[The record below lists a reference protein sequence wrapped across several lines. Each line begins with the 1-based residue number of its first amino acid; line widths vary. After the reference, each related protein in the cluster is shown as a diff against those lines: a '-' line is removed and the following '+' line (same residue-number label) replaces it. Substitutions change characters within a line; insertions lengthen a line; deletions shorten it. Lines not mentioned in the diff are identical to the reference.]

1 MDLFN
6 LVGKV
11 TVDTADAIDKLYGI
25 STIVGGLIDGAKQF
39 AKDVVTTGSGFDYQM
54 SAVQAVL
61 GKTEGT
67 QENMNKLRAFGLEV
81 AKDSIF
87 TAEETATAYYYMG
100 MAGWKTE
107 KMIAGLPGIIALAAA
122 SGEDLGTTS
131 DIVTDSL
138 TAFGYGAD
146 QATRFADV
154 LAAAA
159 TNSNTDVAR
168 MGATFKYVAPA
179 AGALGYSIEDVAISI
194 GLMASAGIKGSQ
206 AGTGLR
212 NIFTRIATNAGET
225 EKQVGALTVVQD
237 LLGVSFYDSN
247 KRARPWLDFLTDM
260 RQAWNEVDP
269 DKQRQVAEAF
279 GMVGTEGMTA
289 EESMSALN
297 ESLDEWETT
306 WSGASKTADYAE
318 FMKNMEPALNELG
331 IATRNYNGDLL
342 DFSEISKTAR
352 KNVANLTDEEKI
364 FYANRIASLRA
375 MPGFIAMMQASDEEF
390 IQIRDS
396 IYGSEGAAQWAANT
410 RLDNLL
416 GDVKRFNSALDVLKI
431 AIFDDIKGPL
441 RDVVQFGTGALNR
454 IRLAFEKGSFEEG
467 IKQLGTE
474 IETFVTEYGPMF
486 EQLGTTIAPLITTF
500 LNTVAPAF
508 SSLAITIG
516 DSIGGGIIAGISN
529 ALTNSNDPRI
539 KAIATLIP
547 NLLLHDVDNPGK
559 GGLWGDFA
567 KSALSD
573 YFGFNTGATESLGSL
588 LNNTG
593 KDLVSFAATLLDYGA
608 NKGFADTLSKATGV
622 PLDYVLD
629 KYGKGA
635 FSMFDGSQI
644 PEELSFLVE
653 PAPAVEEPKFTGTA
667 QRGDID
673 YKSAYA
679 SRRGGSSA
687 ALPDEPATVG
697 IGSGRHAL
705 EGETFLEVAGVKVTA
720 AQIQEGLDAGAS
732 GGLVTIGG
740 ENGEIQV
747 SEDIAQSLL
756 EELATAG
763 SQASSQIST
772 DIGTSIETGGSGG
785 ASGMANAIESAGAG
799 AASSVGN
806 AIQAAISGRSYSIN
820 VSANVTGLP
829 RNTTTEKHAKSM
841 ATGSILRGATVFGMN
856 AEGQLMSGGES
867 GAEAVVGVNSLNR
880 MIQNSVN
887 NAMLTKDTSSKSLSN
902 TMRDS
907 VAAGM
912 SDYSTSFIDQLV
924 ARLSEVINAAV
935 ASIASRP
942 NVVYMNGKSAAK
954 QMADYNAIASS
965 SRNRSIATGYGVA
978 GLHKNT
984 VNLMR

>member
-25 STIVGGLIDGAKQF
+25 SAIVGGLGEGIKQF
-39 AKDVVTTGSGFDYQM
+39 AKDTLTTGMGFDRQM

-67 QENMNKLRAFGLEV
+67 QENMNRLREYGLNQ
-81 AKDSIF
+81 ARDSIF
-87 TAEETATAYYYMG
+87 TAEETADAYYYMG

-107 KMIAGLPGIIALAAA
+107 QMIAGLPGIMALAAA
-122 SGEDLGTTS
+122 SGEDLSMVS
-131 DIVTDSL
+131 DIVTDNL
-138 TAFGYGAD
+138 TAFGLSAD
-146 QATRFADV
+146 NATRFANV
-154 LAAAA
+154 LAQAA

-168 MGATFKYVAPA
+168 MGATFKYIAPI
-179 AGALGYSIEDVAISI
+179 AGQLGYSIEDVAIST
-194 GLMASAGIKGSQ
+194 GLLASAGIKGSM
-206 AGTGLR
+206 AGTTLR
-212 NIFTRIATNAGET
+212 NIWTRIATNAGAT
-225 EKQVGALTVVQD
+225 SKDLGALEIVTER
-237 LLGVSFYDSN
+237 LGVDFYN
-247 KRARPWLDFLTDM
+247 AEGYARPWLDVLTDLRASWRGMSEEDRDSFLTEFSGED
-260 RQAWNEVDP
+260 
-269 DKQRQVAEAF
+269 
-279 GMVGTEGMTA
+279 A
-289 EESMSALN
+289 EETLTNLEQAATQVDRLEKLFSGTKNSTAA
-297 ESLDEWETT
+297 EQYGRKISEQYEEW
-306 WSGASKTADYAE
+306 KPL
-318 FMKNMEPALNELG
+318 F
-331 IATRNYNGDLL
+331 DLL
-342 DFSEISKTAR
+342 GMQEATDTHAMAVAFSQAR
-352 KNVANLTDEEKI
+352 IALGEMSDAEKI
-364 FYANRIASLRA
+364 YFAKQVGSLRG
-375 MPGFIAMMQASDEEF
+375 MPGFLALLAAEDEEWQ
-390 IQIRDS
+390 QITES
-396 IYGSEGAAQWAANT
+396 IYDADGAAKQMADT
-410 RLDNLL
+410 RLDNLW
-416 GDVKRFNSALDVLKI
+416 GDVQMFNSSLDVLKV
-431 AIFDDIKGPL
+431 ALYDSVKGPL
-441 RDVVQFGTGALNR
+441 RDVVQFGEGALDR
-454 IRLAFEKGSFEEG
+454 IRDVFVKDGFEAG

-474 IETFVTEYGPMF
+474 IETFTTEFGPMF

-516 DSIGGGIIAGISN
+516 DSIGGGIIAGIAG
-529 ALTNSNDPRI
+529 ALQNSNDPTIR
-539 KAIATLIP
+539 ALATMIP
-547 NLLLHDVDNPGK
+547 QMLLHDVENPGK
-559 GGLWGDFA
+559 GGLWGDTA
-567 KSALSD
+567 KSFLSSI
-573 YFGFNTGATESLGSL
+573 FGFDMGNVTPLAELATDTLTTVGTVFNEAITGNLAAAQEFAESIETEYDHPVIHE
-588 LNNTG
+588 
-593 KDLVSFAATLLDYGA
+593 KDENGLTKYSFA
-608 NKGFADTLSKATGV
+608 
-622 PLDYVLD
+622 
-629 KYGKGA
+629 
-635 FSMFDGSQI
+635 DGTSLAEVIQ
-644 PEELSFLVE
+644 
-653 PAPAVEEPKFTGTA
+653 EEPISFDR
-667 QRGDID
+667 Q
-673 YKSAYA
+673 SAYA
-679 SRRGGSSA
+679 SRRGSRSTTVS
-687 ALPDEPATVG
+687 PDEPATMG
-697 IGSGRHAL
+697 GGSGRHAL
-705 EGETFLEVAGVKVTA
+705 EGEAILEEEAFLEVAGVKVTA
-720 AQIQEGLDAGAS
+720 EQIQEGLDAGAS

-887 NAMLTKDTSSKSLSN
+887 NAMMTKDTSSKSLSN

>member
-11 TVDTADAIDKLYGI
+11 TVDTTDAIDKLYGV
-25 STIVGGLIDGAKQF
+25 STIVSGLIGGAKQF
-39 AKDVVTTGSGFDYQM
+39 AKDVITTGSGFDYQM

-179 AGALGYSIEDVAISI
+179 AGSLGYSIEDVAISI

-225 EKQVGALTVVQD
+225 KNQIGALTVVED
-237 LLGVSFYDSN
+237 ELGVAFYDSN
-247 KRARPWLDFLTDM
+247 KRARPWLDVLTDM
-260 RQAWNEVDP
+260 RQAWNEIDP

-289 EESMSALN
+289 EESMSAFG
-297 ESLDEWETT
+297 ESLDEWESS
-306 WSGASKTADYAE
+306 WAGASRTAEYAE
-318 FMKNMEPALNELG
+318 FMKGMEPTLNELG
-331 IATRNYNGDLL
+331 ITTRNCNGDLL
-342 DFSEISKTAR
+342 DFSEIAKSAR
-352 KNVANLTDEEKI
+352 KNVANLSDEDKM
-364 FYANRIASLRA
+364 FYANRVASLRA
-375 MPGFIAMMQASDEEF
+375 LPGFLAMMQATDEEF
-390 IQIRDS
+390 EQIRDS
-396 IYGSEGAAQWAANT
+396 IYNSEGSAQWAANT

-416 GDVKRFNSALDVLKI
+416 GDVKKFNSALDVLKI

-454 IRLAFEKGSFEEG
+454 IRIAFEKGSFEEG

-516 DSIGGGIIAGISN
+516 DSIGGGIIAGIAG
-529 ALTNSNDPRI
+529 ALQNSNDPTIR
-539 KAIATLIP
+539 ALATMIP
-547 NLLLHDVDNPGK
+547 QMLLHDVENPGK
-559 GGLWGDFA
+559 GGLWGDTA
-567 KSALSD
+567 KSFLSSI
-573 YFGFNTGATESLGSL
+573 FGFDMGNVTPLAELATDTLTTVGTVFNEAITGNLAAAQEFAESVETEYDHPVIHE
-588 LNNTG
+588 
-593 KDLVSFAATLLDYGA
+593 KDENGLTKYSFA
-608 NKGFADTLSKATGV
+608 
-622 PLDYVLD
+622 
-629 KYGKGA
+629 
-635 FSMFDGSQI
+635 DGTSLAEVIQ
-644 PEELSFLVE
+644 
-653 PAPAVEEPKFTGTA
+653 EEPISFDR
-667 QRGDID
+667 Q
-673 YKSAYA
+673 SAYA
-679 SRRGGSSA
+679 SRRGSRSTTVS
-687 ALPDEPATVG
+687 PDEPATMG
-697 IGSGRHAL
+697 GGSGRHAL
-705 EGETFLEVAGVKVTA
+705 EGEAILEEKAFLEVAGVKVTA
-720 AQIQEGLDAGAS
+720 EQIQEGLDAGAS

-912 SDYSTSFIDQLV
+912 SDYSTSFIDRLV

>member
-11 TVDTADAIDKLYGI
+11 TVDTTDAIDKLYGI
-25 STIVGGLIDGAKQF
+25 STIVSGLIGGAKQF
-39 AKDVVTTGSGFDYQM
+39 AKDVITTGSGFDYQM

-122 SGEDLGTTS
+122 SGEDLSTTS

-179 AGALGYSIEDVAISI
+179 AGSLGYSIEDVAISI
-194 GLMASAGIKGSQ
+194 GLMASAGIKGTQ

-225 EKQVGALTVVQD
+225 KNQIGALTVVED
-237 LLGVSFYDSN
+237 ELGVAFYDSN
-247 KRARPWLDFLTDM
+247 KRARPWLDVLTDM
-260 RQAWNEVDP
+260 RKSWNEIDP

-289 EESMSALN
+289 EESMSAFG
-297 ESLDEWETT
+297 ESLDEWESS
-306 WSGASKTADYAE
+306 WAGASRTAEYAE
-318 FMKNMEPALNELG
+318 FMKGMEPTLNELG

-342 DFSEISKTAR
+342 DFSEIAKSAR
-352 KNVANLTDEEKI
+352 KNVANLSDEDKM
-364 FYANRIASLRA
+364 FYANRVASLRA
-375 MPGFIAMMQASDEEF
+375 LPGFLAMMQATDEEF
-390 IQIRDS
+390 EQIRDS
-396 IYGSEGAAQWAANT
+396 IYNSEGSAQWAANT

-416 GDVKRFNSALDVLKI
+416 GDVKKFNSALDVLKI

-454 IRLAFEKGSFEEG
+454 IRIAFEKGSFEEG

-516 DSIGGGIIAGISN
+516 DSIGGGIIAGIAG
-529 ALTNSNDPRI
+529 ALQNSNDPTIR
-539 KAIATLIP
+539 ALATMIP
-547 NLLLHDVDNPGK
+547 QMLLHDVENPGK
-559 GGLWGDFA
+559 GGLWGDTA
-567 KSALSD
+567 KSFLSSI
-573 YFGFNTGATESLGSL
+573 FGFEMGNVTPLAELATDTLTTVGTVFQEAITGNLASAQEFAESVETEYGHPV
-588 LNNTG
+588 THE
-593 KDLVSFAATLLDYGA
+593 KDENGLTKYSFA
-608 NKGFADTLSKATGV
+608 
-622 PLDYVLD
+622 
-629 KYGKGA
+629 
-635 FSMFDGSQI
+635 DGTSLAEVIQ
-644 PEELSFLVE
+644 
-653 PAPAVEEPKFTGTA
+653 EEPISFD
-667 QRGDID
+667 R
-673 YKSAYA
+673 KSAYA
-679 SRRGGSSA
+679 RRGGRSNTVS
-687 ALPDEPATVG
+687 PDEPATIG
-697 IGSGRHAL
+697 GGSGRHAL
-705 EGETFLEVAGVKVTA
+705 EGKAILEEEAYLEVAGVKVTA
-720 AQIQEGLDAGAS
+720 EQIQEGLDAGAS

-772 DIGTSIETGGSGG
+772 DIGTSIETGGAGG
-785 ASGMANAIESAGAG
+785 ASGMANAITSAGAG

-887 NAMLTKDTSSKSLSN
+887 NAMLTKNTSSKSLSN